1 MKNKLTFMQGLVLES
16 IEKYYKENEES
27 PTLVELC
34 DMVGLYAKSTIQ
46 QHLKNLEKKGFIKR
60 EKKKK
65 RGISIIEY
73 K

>member
-34 DMVGLYAKSTIQ
+34 DMVGLYAKSTIH